1 MGSELGITASTAEL
15 IDLSPVSIWWATWAC
30 VWTVT
35 VVCGVT
41 YLILHRNAPTLR
53 IRGLG
58 LSLSAIGLLH
68 LYWAVCQF
76 GTMIGAILPGDA
88 QYWIMG
94 TFLPLGISLFHA
106 SNARFLHVAKLQR
119 KYAQYGHRLFEPTP
133 ERNPRGLVNRFCAL
147 SYNAR
152 VFVLVGIGMFIQIFL
167 TILMWVISRKW
178 HSSWGIPGTEV
189 HGTVMEQKT
198 AQGSGWEWWPGV
210 AYQLL
215 WAWIIAPIVLWKARK
230 INDTQG
236 WRTQTICCAL
246 ASLHATPLWLI
257 GLYVP
262 AMEPVN
268 AVWIPPQWICL
279 SIWFMEIFTVFIPC
293 YEVFR
298 SKTLRKETLDSI
310 ARWEL
315 KVKST
320 GSEEKSL
327 SSEATMVESFMSGW
341 KSTNESVNSNGS
353 RDSILTM
360 HALEHVLERNPAPL
374 QEFSALREFSGENIA
389 FLTGVAEWKNT
400 LPQIMKDG
408 HSEGPSKGAIRES
421 FNRALHLY
429 AKFISVR
436 HAEFPLNISSQ
447 DLAQLD
453 QIFEKP
459 TNILYGDERE
469 TNPVS
474 PFDKF
479 TFDLP
484 SPALTDSSEKG
495 LKPSS
500 AEIQDRVEYW
510 GQIPEGFSAAVFDDA
525 EKSIKYLVLTNTW
538 PKFIRDRRTSIE
550 SLETLKPGMDV

>member
-30 VWTVT
+30 VWTLA
-35 VVCGVT
+35 VVSGAT
-41 YLILHRNAPTLR
+41 FLIINRNAPTLR

-94 TFLPLGISLFHA
+94 TFLPLGLSLFHA
-106 SNARFLHVAKLQR
+106 SNARFLHVAKLQK
-119 KYAQYGHRLFEPTP
+119 KYAQYGHKLFEVKP
-133 ERNPRGLVNRFCAL
+133 EGSPKGLINRFRAL
-147 SYNAR
+147 KYNTK
-152 VFVLVGIGMFIQIFL
+152 VFIIVGIGMFVQVFL
-167 TILMWVISRKW
+167 TILMWVISRKF

-189 HGTVMEQKT
+189 HGSAMAQKT

-215 WAWIIAPIVLWKARK
+215 WAWIIAPIVLWKSRH

-236 WRTQTICCAL
+236 WRTQTIGCAL
-246 ASLHATPLWLI
+246 ANLHGTPMWLI

-262 AMEPVN
+262 AMAPVN

-279 SIWFMEIFTVFIPC
+279 SIWFMEIFTIFVPC
-293 YEVFR
+293 YEVIR
-298 SKTLRKETLDSI
+298 SQSLRKETLDSI

-315 KVKST
+315 KVKSS

-327 SSEATMVESFMSGW
+327 NSASTMVESFMSGW
-341 KSTNESVNSNGS
+341 KSTNDSIKSNGS
-353 RDSILTM
+353 RDSIMTM
-360 HALEHVLERNPAPL
+360 HALEHVLERNPTPL

-389 FLTGVAEWKNT
+389 FLTGVAEWKNS
-400 LPQIMKDG
+400 LPAILKDG
-408 HSEGPSKGAIRES
+408 TCDGPSKGAVRES
-421 FNRALHLY
+421 FNCALHLY

-447 DLAQLD
+447 DLTNLD
-453 QIFEKP
+453 HIFEKP
-459 TNILYGDERE
+459 TRLLYGDERE

-495 LKPSS
+495 LKPTST
-500 AEIQDRVEYW
+500 EIKDRVQYW
-510 GQIPEGFSAAVFDDA
+510 GQIPEEFCATVFDDA

-538 PKFIRDRRTSIE
+538 PKFIKDRRTSIE
-550 SLETLKPGMDV
+550 SFETLKPGMDV